1 MVRLKSG
8 KKIRADAFLWA
19 NGRTGNTDSLGLEN
33 IGLEANGRGQLS
45 VDEHYRTSIPHIYAA
60 GDVIGWPS
68 LASAAYDQGLNSCN
82 ELLEKS
88 TALSA
93 MCRPVS
99 IPFLKS
105 APLAPMSAS

>member
-1 MVRLKSG
+1 MRLKSG

-33 IGLEANGRGQLS
+33 IGLTANGRGQLS
-45 VDEHYRTSIPHIYAA
+45 VDEHYRTAVSHIYAA

-82 ELLEKS
+82 E
-88 TALSA
+88 
-93 MCRPVS
+93 
-99 IPFLKS
+99 
-105 APLAPMSAS
+105 